1 MPMAAG
7 TVASPSDRV
16 ASAAVVGPAMVPMPS
31 PAMTVM
37 PDSFAKEA
45 MLAWFRGEF
54 AAANAIIDV
63 LCGHLAQLSGG
74 GSEYEAVFAAV
85 HRRRLNWIPI
95 LQMQKYHSIADVAVE
110 LRRVAAKRAEELE
123 ECRGE
128 KKGEVVKNNSCL
140 DGEKVVES
148 NGNGWGDDRD
158 DRGHDEVVELEEDS
172 PNSEITDTAKA
183 WALRTS
189 MRWRKGSG
197 AAGITVSFGS
207 SESRVG
213 IFQMLRFALRAT
225 HFRYRRRQI
234 RAVRSTVHVMG
245 CFESNVG

>member
-7 TVASPSDRV
+7 TVASPTDRA

-54 AAANAIIDV
+54 AAANAIIDA

-110 LRRVAAKRAEELE
+110 LRRVAVELRRVAAKKAEELE

-140 DGEKVVES
+140 DGEKVVEI
-148 NGNGWGDDRD
+148 NGNACGDNRD
-158 DRGHDEVVELEEDS
+158 HHDHDEVVELEEDS
-172 PNSEITDTAKA
+172 PNSEITDTAEA
-183 WALRTS
+183 WALRIS
-189 MRWRKGSG
+189 MRWRKGSC

-213 IFQMLRFALRAT
+213 ILVMLCIAMRAT
-225 HFRYRRRQI
+225 HLRYRRRQI
-234 RAVRSTVHVMG
+234 RAV
-245 CFESNVG
+245 